1 MAVFNQTPG
10 GQAPFAAT
18 LPILALGT
26 VGGPGVVNT
35 HEGPGA
41 TFLLVG
47 GGAPL
52 LQATIPALA
61 LGIIQVANARIKPFR
76 DAYLGGDGCP
86 PVLTYP
92 LTGQRGLQWRSRT
105 NLY

>member
-10 GQAPFAAT
+10 GQAPLAAT
-18 LPILALGT
+18 LPTLALGT
-26 VGGPGVVNT
+26 VGGPGVVST
-35 HEGPGA
+35 HEGVGA

-61 LGIIQVANARIKPFR
+61 LGIIQVANARIRTFR
-76 DAYLGGDGCP
+76 DAYLGGDNCP
-86 PVLTYP
+86 PVPTYP
-92 LTGQRGLQWRSRT
+92 LWGQRGLRWLSRT
-105 NLY
+105 NSY

>member
-10 GQAPFAAT
+10 GQAPLAAT
-18 LPILALGT
+18 LPTLALGT
-26 VGGPGVVNT
+26 VGGAGVVNT
-35 HEGPGA
+35 YEGPGA

-76 DAYLGGDGCP
+76 DAYLGGDNCP

-92 LTGQRGLQWRSRT
+92 LWGQRGLQWRSRT
-105 NLY
+105 NPY

>member
-1 MAVFNQTPG
+1 MAVFYQTPG
-10 GQAPFAAT
+10 GQAPLAAT
-18 LPILALGT
+18 LPTLALGT
-26 VGGPGVVNT
+26 VGGAGVVNT
-35 HEGPGA
+35 HEESGA

-61 LGIIQVANARIKPFR
+61 LGIIQVASARIRTFR

-92 LTGQRGLQWRSRT
+92 LWGQRGLRWIPRT
-105 NLY
+105 NTY